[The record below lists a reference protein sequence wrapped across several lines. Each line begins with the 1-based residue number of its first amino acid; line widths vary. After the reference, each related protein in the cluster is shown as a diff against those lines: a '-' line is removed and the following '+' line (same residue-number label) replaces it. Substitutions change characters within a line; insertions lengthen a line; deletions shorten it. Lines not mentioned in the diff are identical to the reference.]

1 MNNKQLF
8 QDCAEALLEMNE
20 TAKAAR
26 LFELS
31 ENWNEACQLYVQLK
45 EWQKVHSILPNVTNS
60 KMHAIYAKS
69 CENDGKFNDAIEHYR
84 NAGDMD
90 SVVRVYVENLS
101 DPHSAAEIVLETR
114 SIDGSK
120 MLAKFYQN
128 VEDFEQALR
137 FLILCGCVND
147 AFNLAKNH
155 NKLRQYAELLEH
167 SDLAQP
173 SNFILIA
180 EYFENEKYT
189 LLAGKYYFFG
199 KEYAK
204 VNYKDCMTQNENY
217 PLQISRKEF
226 ILDHSIDTHSERYNP
241 VIM

>member
-1 MNNKQLF
+1 MEMNNKQLF

-20 TAKAAR
+20 KAKAAN
-26 LFELS
+26 LFELA
-31 ENWNEACQLYVQLK
+31 EDWDQACQLYVQLRAWK
-45 EWQKVHSILPNVTNS
+45 KVHLILPNVTNS

-69 CENDGKFNDAIEHYR
+69 CENDGNFNDAIEYYR

-90 SVVRVYVENLS
+90 SIVRIYVEILS

-114 SIDGSK
+114 STDGSK

-128 VEDFEQALR
+128 VGDFEQALR

-147 AFNLAKNH
+147 AFNLAKKF

-167 SDLAQP
+167 SDSAQP
-173 SNFILIA
+173 SNFISVA

-189 LLAGKYYFFG
+189 LLAGKYFFFG
-199 KEYAK
+199 KEYSK
-204 VNYKDCMTQNENY
+204 VNYNY
-217 PLQISRKEF
+217 
-226 ILDHSIDTHSERYNP
+226 
-241 VIM
+241 

>member
-1 MNNKQLF
+1 MEMNNKQLF

-20 TAKAAR
+20 TAEAAR
-26 LFELS
+26 LFELA
-31 ENWNEACQLYVQLK
+31 ENWDQACQLYVQLK
-45 EWQKVHSILPNVTNS
+45 AWHKVHSILPNVTNS

-69 CENDGKFNDAIEHYR
+69 CENDGNFNDAIEHYR

-90 SVVRVYVENLS
+90 SVVRIYVENLS

-120 MLAKFYQN
+120 MLAKCYQN
-128 VEDFEQALR
+128 VGDVEQALR

-173 SNFILIA
+173 SHFLSIA

-199 KEYAK
+199 KDYAK
-204 VNYKDCMTQNENY
+204 VNSND
-217 PLQISRKEF
+217 
-226 ILDHSIDTHSERYNP
+226 
-241 VIM
+241 